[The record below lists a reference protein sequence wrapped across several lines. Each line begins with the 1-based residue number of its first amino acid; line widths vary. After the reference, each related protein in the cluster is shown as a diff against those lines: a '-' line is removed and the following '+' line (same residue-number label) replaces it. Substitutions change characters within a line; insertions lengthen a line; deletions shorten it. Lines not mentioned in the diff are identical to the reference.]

1 MNLPFLRHLPGLG
14 RRPLHR
20 IVAKKTAE
28 ATWAE
33 ATLQHLLA
41 ELPELLLAAA
51 VEVSSGRV
59 LASYTSQP
67 QLWASS
73 AAPFWAAMV
82 QQLQTSQVAQQQLE
96 EQPEELL
103 ISLHSQLHLL
113 RLHPDG
119 RYFLYLAVGTHD
131 TNLALAREIMRQAI
145 DLLIVT

>member
-20 IVAKKTAE
+20 IVTENPAE
-28 ATWAE
+28 ATGAE

-67 QLWASS
+67 QLWAGT

-82 QQLQTSQVAQQQLE
+82 QQLQASQVAQQQAQ

-103 ISLHSQLHLL
+103 ITLQAQLHLL
-113 RLHPDG
+113 RLRSDG
-119 RYFLYLAVGTHD
+119 RYFLYLVVGTHD